1 MAFESRGA
9 WNARKS
15 ERGAC
20 AWTAVAASVAPKS
33 LAALT
38 EFSLSAASR
47 WSSFGILMSR
57 RTGQSP
63 TPHTISSVT
72 ACGSTE
78 ESVPVSQRTHMLH
91 AASMMHQPVRVCEC
105 AEPSPEPPTRVE
117 GRRESACCGQR
128 SYTSSAR
135 FSRSRR
141 RSVQVPQSW
150 RRVAPSAGDEE
161 HWSVAAVAQ
170 RMWHGAP
177 RRSTQPAG
185 PVVFLDACVQRAR

>member
-1 MAFESRGA
+1 MASWRNSKRPRVVSAHLERLMCCVKVVSLHSQGRHFRVVFCLMAFESRGA

-20 AWTAVAASVAPKS
+20 VWTAVAASVAPKS

-38 EFSLSAASR
+38 EFSLSVASR
-47 WSSFGILMSR
+47 WSSFGIPMSR

-72 ACGSTE
+72 ACRSTE

-91 AASMMHQPVRVCEC
+91 AASMMRQPVRVCEC
-105 AEPSPEPPTRVE
+105 AEPSPEPPMRVE

-128 SYTSSAR
+128 SYTLAR

-141 RSVQVPQSW
+141 RSCRCRNP
-150 RRVAPSAGDEE
+150 
-161 HWSVAAVAQ
+161 
-170 RMWHGAP
+170 GAE
-177 RRSTQPAG
+177 
-185 PVVFLDACVQRAR
+185 